1 MPGASRVAAVVTTIA
16 GPLVL
21 ARVEP
26 VVLVAIL
33 VGVVVTVVLVLRFL
47 FVVLVFARLLVILFL
62 IGRFRRGRLARRRAQ
77 EG

>member
-33 VGVVVTVVLVLRFL
+33 VGVVVTVVLVL
-47 FVVLVFARLLVILFL
+47 I
-62 IGRFRRGRLARRRAQ
+62 FRRPRPSGSGPSAPVITTKQPRH
-77 EG
+77 